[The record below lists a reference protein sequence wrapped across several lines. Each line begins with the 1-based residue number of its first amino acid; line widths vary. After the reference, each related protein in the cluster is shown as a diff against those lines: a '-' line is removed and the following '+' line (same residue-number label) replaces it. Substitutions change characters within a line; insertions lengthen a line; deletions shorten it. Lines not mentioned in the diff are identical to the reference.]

1 MPVTN
6 ITTSSGFAIKIMRI
20 DRRKPLASGVFGE
33 ASSVNPRGL
42 DRFRAGRYIGGC
54 RKKL

>member
-1 MPVTN
+1 MPGTN
-6 ITTSSGFAIKIMRI
+6 ITTSSGFAIKIIQI
-20 DRRKPLASGVFGE
+20 DGRNPLECGVFGE